1 MYFYNRNNTFF
12 ILYVVIIDIDS
23 TITDTKKV
31 FTTTVALITS
41 RNRNLPHRNQWIDLE
56 IHDENILESYWVR
69 KHYPFSAWS
78 LLKGQVHLYKS
89 AAESY
94 RIV

>member
-31 FTTTVALITS
+31 FTATVALITS
-41 RNRNLPHRNQWIDLE
+41 RNRNLPHRNQ
-56 IHDENILESYWVR
+56 
-69 KHYPFSAWS
+69 
-78 LLKGQVHLYKS
+78 
-89 AAESY
+89 
-94 RIV
+94 

>member
-41 RNRNLPHRNQWIDLE
+41 RNRNLPHRNQ
-56 IHDENILESYWVR
+56 
-69 KHYPFSAWS
+69 
-78 LLKGQVHLYKS
+78 
-89 AAESY
+89 
-94 RIV
+94 